1 MAKPQIFNRDM
12 KRLAYLDNAIAVG
25 YGLETNSLWT
35 ATFTLPADDPKNAY
49 CSPLNYVEIFD
60 GDERIDLFRII
71 GEDLERSNGATRY
84 YNCEHVLA
92 TLLSDVLFQYHQC
105 GGSGVKTADVLN
117 YILARQTRQNWK
129 LGDCDFKR
137 YFEYNWENSTLL
149 AALFAV
155 PECFDGEYLWSWD
168 TTVYP
173 WTLSLTVPTEAL
185 KSEIRYA
192 KNMTNIKKTTDATS
206 IANRVYALGYGEG
219 VNQLTISLLFKAPRL
234 CRPLYRLQ
242 IDHDDARPLPDFRSQ
257 QLHRLAP
264 IFDRPYRLFTG
275 RDRYRA
281 LVLAQ

>member
-12 KRLAYLDNAIAVG
+12 KRLAYLDNALAVG

-49 CSPLNYVEIFD
+49 CTPLNFVEIFD

-137 YFEYNWENSTLL
+137 YFEYNWEINST
-149 AALFAV
+149 
-155 PECFDGEYLWSWD
+155 
-168 TTVYP
+168 
-173 WTLSLTVPTEAL
+173 
-185 KSEIRYA
+185 
-192 KNMTNIKKTTDATS
+192 
-206 IANRVYALGYGEG
+206 
-219 VNQLTISLLFKAPRL
+219 
-234 CRPLYRLQ
+234 
-242 IDHDDARPLPDFRSQ
+242 
-257 QLHRLAP
+257 
-264 IFDRPYRLFTG
+264 
-275 RDRYRA
+275 
-281 LVLAQ
+281 